1 MSSITLTDEAISH
14 FQSMLKTMPDA
25 LGLRVGVKKSGCS
38 GLAYTL
44 DPVDQ
49 MDVKDQLIEVA
60 GLKIVIDLESLPHVQ
75 GMELDWV
82 SNAWGGDLRFNNPNV
97 KSQCGCGQSF
107 NTEK

>member
-14 FQSMLKTMPDA
+14 FQSMLKTMPEA
-25 LGLRVGVKKSGCS
+25 LGLRLGVKKSGCS
-38 GLAYTL
+38 GWGYTL
-44 DPVDQ
+44 DPAYQIDAQDQ
-49 MDVKDQLIEVA
+49 VVEVA
-60 GLKIVIDLESLPHVQ
+60 GLKVVIDSSSLPHVE

-82 SNAWGGDLRFNNPNV
+82 KDTWGGDLRFNNPNV